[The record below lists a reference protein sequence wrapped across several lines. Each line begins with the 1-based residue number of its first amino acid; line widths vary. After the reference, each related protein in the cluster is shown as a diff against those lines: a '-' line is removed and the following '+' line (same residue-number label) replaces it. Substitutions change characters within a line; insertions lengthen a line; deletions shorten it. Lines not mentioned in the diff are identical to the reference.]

1 LAEKQ
6 KRKHRS
12 INYCNVV
19 SRGIYVMSRGGT
31 IMARHKQTT
40 DTVADEQE
48 TTVPEAS
55 RDLLTVREVA
65 KHLRV
70 DDTTVRRWIKS
81 GALDAVAL
89 PHSGKRC
96 GYRVRKHTLDAL
108 FSTPSTTNAPA

>member
-1 LAEKQ
+1 
-6 KRKHRS
+6 
-12 INYCNVV
+12 
-19 SRGIYVMSRGGT
+19 
-31 IMARHKQTT
+31 MARHKQTT
-40 DTVADEQE
+40 DTNEQE
-48 TTVPEAS
+48 MTVPES
-55 RDLLTVREVA
+55 SSDLLTVREVA

-108 FSTPSTTNAPA
+108 FSTPSSSSAPA